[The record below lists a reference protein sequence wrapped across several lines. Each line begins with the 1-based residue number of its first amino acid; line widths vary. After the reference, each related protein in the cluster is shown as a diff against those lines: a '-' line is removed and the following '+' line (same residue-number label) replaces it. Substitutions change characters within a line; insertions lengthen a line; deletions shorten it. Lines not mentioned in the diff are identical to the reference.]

1 MLRQICIFSQLL
13 SSLQDSQNTLQ
24 RIHDMIVAPQ
34 ADSTLLDQA
43 VHELKGSAASF
54 GAHRI
59 TNLCIQLRR
68 AVQERQME
76 QSDMLVKSIADARH
90 TLNEKLSS
98 YIQLENRKK
107 QLSKGF

>member
-1 MLRQICIFSQLL
+1 MFIFSRLL

-68 AVQERQME
+68 AVQERQMD

>member
-1 MLRQICIFSQLL
+1 MITV
-13 SSLQDSQNTLQ
+13 QDSQNTLQ
-24 RIHDMIVAPQ
+24 RIHDMIMAPQ
-34 ADSTLLDQA
+34 ADFNLLDQA

-59 TNLCIQLRR
+59 TDLCIQLRQ
-68 AVQERQME
+68 AVKDKQIE
-76 QSDMLVKSIADARH
+76 QSDMLVKCIADARH

-107 QLSKGF
+107 QLSKAI